1 MCALLK
7 PFVVREQLIDMGVLI
22 FTPQDFQRIFQID
35 KIRTK
40 YFLKENTR
48 SGFLLRLKKGLY
60 TMRSDLPP
68 EEEIANLL
76 YQPSYISFEYAL
88 NLYNILPE
96 MTYTITS
103 ATSKLTRNFEVDGK
117 SFSYFTIK
125 VNAFTGY
132 IPVKRRGRT
141 VFIAE
146 KEKALVDYLYF
157 VSLGKKPKNERLYFS
172 SLDVD
177 KVFHY
182 AGLFQRKGLDLLVK
196 ELL

>member
-22 FTPQDFQRIFQID
+22 FTPRDFQRIFQTD

-40 YFLKENTR
+40 YFLGEYTK

-60 TMRSDLPP
+60 AMRSDLPP

-88 NLYNILPE
+88 NVYNILPE

-103 ATSKLTRNFEVDGK
+103 ATSKPTRNFEVDGRT
-117 SFSYFTIK
+117 FSYFTIK

-132 IPVKRRGRT
+132 IPVKRRDRT
-141 VFIAE
+141 VLIAE
-146 KEKALVDYLYF
+146 AEKALVDYLYF

-172 SLDVD
+172 GLDLD
-177 KVFHY
+177 KVLHY
-182 AGLFQRKGLDLLVK
+182 AAQYQRKGLDLLVK

>member
-7 PFVVREQLIDMGVLI
+7 PFVVREQLIDKGVLI
-22 FTPQDFQRIFQID
+22 FTPRDFQRIFQID
-35 KIRTK
+35 KIRSK
-40 YFLKENTR
+40 YFLEEYTR

-68 EEEIANLL
+68 EEEIANRL

-103 ATSKLTRNFEVDGK
+103 ATSKPTRNFEVEGRTIT
-117 SFSYFTIK
+117 YFTIK

-132 IPVKRRGRT
+132 IPVKRSGRT
-141 VFIAE
+141 VLIAE

-157 VSLGKKPKNERLYFS
+157 VSLGKKPKNDRLNFS
-172 SLDVD
+172 GLDLD

-182 AGLFQRKGLDLLVK
+182 AGLYQRKGLGQLVK